1 MSVQHQRSSTCAPS
15 MSLPLDYFVLQN
27 HYQPIP
33 NPIVRGIPDPLSTF
47 HFLSFCSVFSVQA
60 SWCDADKGDTTARL
74 AKEAEALEAE
84 AREKAEKEA
93 EDARLAKEAEDA
105 RLAKEAEDAR
115 LAKEAEDARL
125 AKEQAAKEEAERVA
139 KEKKRKAEEAAAES
153 AKRAALKA
161 QQDAGECFLWFS

>member
-93 EDARLAKEAEDA
+93 EDARLAKELEDLRIAEEQA
-105 RLAKEAEDAR
+105 AKEETERLAKEKAAKEAEDAR
-115 LAKEAEDARL
+115 LAKE
-125 AKEQAAKEEAERVA
+125 
-139 KEKKRKAEEAAAES
+139 AES